1 MSEDDTGAAQAAEQ
15 TDVARLVERVD
26 EVLLGSGRKFTR
38 LEMAEQS
45 GLGLDEVRALWRALG
60 FATVDDDDRRAF
72 TDADLA
78 ALRDVRRLASMG
90 GIDEEVLRAMTR
102 IIGQSFARL
111 ASWQGQLV
119 LEIIGAQPELLAD
132 GGDRVVDLVEE
143 LIPLTG
149 RLHDYVWRRQLAA
162 YFDRQAAGSGAGSDS
177 RAVGFADMAA
187 FTALT
192 RRSSESELRT
202 VLERFETLATDIV
215 GAHHGQIV
223 KTIGDEVLFV
233 ADRPADSA
241 EIALGLLDAVE
252 QDDTLPPLRV
262 GVAAGPVVSRL
273 GDVFGA
279 TVNIASRLTSL
290 ARPGS
295 VLVDEGMADALG
307 ADPRFALRAL
317 RPASVRG
324 YHHLKSWRLRRGD
337 QH

>member
-1 MSEDDTGAAQAAEQ
+1 MGEDGVPGAEVPAE

-45 GLGLDEVRALWRALG
+45 GLGLDEVRTLWRALG

-78 ALRDVRRLASMG
+78 ALRDVRRLASIG
-90 GIDEEVLRAMTR
+90 GIDEEVMRAMTR

-119 LEIIGAQPELLAD
+119 LEIVGEQPDLLAD
-132 GGDRVVDLVEE
+132 GGDRVIELIDE

-192 RRSSESELRT
+192 RRSSESELRG
-202 VLERFETLATDIV
+202 VLERFETIATDIV
-215 GAHHGQIV
+215 GANRGQIV

-233 ADRPADSA
+233 ADRPEDSA
-241 EIALGLLDAVE
+241 EIALSLLDAAE
-252 QDDTLPPLRV
+252 QDETLPPLRV

-273 GDVFGA
+273 GDVFGQ

-290 ARPGS
+290 ARTGS
-295 VLVDEGMADALG
+295 VLVDEGMAHALEG
-307 ADPRFALRAL
+307 NERFVLRSL
-317 RPASVRG
+317 RPAAVRG
-324 YHHLKSWRLRRGD
+324 YHHLKSWRLRRSE
-337 QH
+337 

>member
-1 MSEDDTGAAQAAEQ
+1 M
-15 TDVARLVERVD
+15 
-26 EVLLGSGRKFTR
+26 LLGSGRKFTR

-90 GIDEEVLRAMTR
+90 GIDEEVMRAMTR

-132 GGDRVVDLVEE
+132 GGDRVVDLVDE
-143 LIPLTG
+143 LSRSP
-149 RLHDYVWRRQLAA
+149 
-162 YFDRQAAGSGAGSDS
+162 AGCTTTSGAASSPPTSTARPRAAAPGSDS

-192 RRSSESELRT
+192 RRSSESELRG

-215 GAHHGQIV
+215 GAHRGQIV

-273 GDVFGA
+273 GDVFGQ

-307 ADPRFALRAL
+307 ADPRFALRSL